1 MNYIN
6 NYIPVTPT
14 FDTDKMLQNVASL
27 FRTGLWTKISEVT
40 DTKDFLNNF

>member
-6 NYIPVTPT
+6 NYTAITST
-14 FDTDKMLQNVASL
+14 SDSDKMLQNVTSL